1 MSSFS
6 NIVYGSSTVAL
17 MSIVWWLCL
26 RLSLSFAVLASVR
39 FEVDIGCCFW
49 SVSQRVFDLSRVLD
63 GVKLG
68 EVGGVL
74 IGDDIF
80 VKLGEV
86 GGVLHRLV
94 DGVGGV
100 FSQVFGGRGAGGVL
114 LAVGAILSSVID
126 DVVVADIMF

>member
-74 IGDDIF
+74 
-80 VKLGEV
+80 
-86 GGVLHRLV
+86 HRLV